1 MLWVVFWKTWKKAV
15 DKGKKVKK
23 SLAKVEPKK
32 VKSEEVAFL
41 TSTIIVGSKYLEDK
55 GAFRK
60 TWRWRF
66 CFLCTFEPDNEFDK
80 NAIMV
85 VNSKKQKLGYIP
97 KGDQKEINKVMGV
110 KYKAEIDDVEDLSVW
125 IDCDC

>member
-1 MLWVVFWKTWKKAV
+1 M
-15 DKGKKVKK
+15 
-23 SLAKVEPKK
+23 
-32 VKSEEVAFL
+32 

-55 GAFRK
+55 EPLEKLGDGDTVFFA
-60 TWRWRF
+60 
-66 CFLCTFEPDNEFDK
+66 FEPDNEFDK
-80 NAIMV
+80 NAIRV

-97 KGDQKEINKVMGV
+97 KGDQKEISKVMGV

>member
-1 MLWVVFWKTWKKAV
+1 MGSFLKDMKKAV

-32 VKSEEVAFL
+32 VESEEVAFL

-55 GAFRK
+55 EPLEKLGDGDSVFFA
-60 TWRWRF
+60 
-66 CFLCTFEPDNEFDK
+66 FEPDNEFDK

>member
-1 MLWVVFWKTWKKAV
+1 MGSFLKDMKKAV

-41 TSTIIVGSKYLEDK
+41 TSTIIVGSKHLEDK
-55 GAFRK
+55 EPLEKLGDGDSVFFA
-60 TWRWRF
+60 
-66 CFLCTFEPDNEFDK
+66 FEPDNEFDK
-80 NAIMV
+80 NAIVV
-85 VNSKKQKLGYIP
+85 VNSKKQRLGYIP

>member
-1 MLWVVFWKTWKKAV
+1 MGSFLKDMKKAV

-55 GAFRK
+55 EPLEKLGDGDSVFFAP
-60 TWRWRF
+60 
-66 CFLCTFEPDNEFDK
+66 EPDNEFDK

>member
-1 MLWVVFWKTWKKAV
+1 MGSFLKDMKKAV

-55 GAFRK
+55 EPLEKLEDGDSVFFA
-60 TWRWRF
+60 
-66 CFLCTFEPDNEFDK
+66 FEPDNEFDK

-110 KYKAEIDDVEDLSVW
+110 KYKAEIDDVEGLVCMD
-125 IDCDC
+125 